1 MIATVGSSPGSSSPP
16 EVECP
21 SCRCVT
27 SLPCGVEGLAV
38 NFATA
43 DVVAGLEDDSSYR
56 SAFSWP
62 HTREKPPGEWL
73 PSSQGH
79 VTERRNN
86 GPGSPGAM
94 RDGAGGKKR
103 QHRRSLSWQGAS
115 LAGMVQG
122 EPLACE
128 GDGWTATFRG
138 PVFSRRMQQGGNHWG
153 EGAEWG
159 ATPTTPV
166 SRAVQQSV
174 PPGSYHTQPAAE
186 KLPPSSLPRERAYSE
201 FVMPSQCWV
210 PGSSEALM
218 PVGRPRSQTER
229 SAAWVEAARRQSV
242 QHVAMME
249 LAEESLHIAEAM
261 QEIEVAE
268 SRKSFIEMKARLDQG
283 QGGGGGGG
291 GLGQEWHVAAPV
303 VQRSSQ
309 KEGPG
314 QKQVEL
320 YLGGVDME
328 HPMFG
333 EEEEEEDQ
341 TIQTL
346 GARLSPEQK
355 RERDSSSPMHHWG
368 EASEPPHTGEGSRG
382 GDIIQPGERH
392 PPRGRLNRARNPCGR
407 NGAAGECCVGNTGW
421 TNMLHWMGLLSLDIG
436 S

>member
-283 QGGGGGGG
+283 QGGAEGEGGLAKSGMWLPLSSNDPRKRKVPGRSRLSFTLGVLIWNIRCLGRRRRRKTRLSRLWGRGCRRSRRGRGTPAAPCITGERPLSPPTPGRVVGEGTSSNRGRGTPRGGG
-291 GLGQEWHVAAPV
+291 
-303 VQRSSQ
+303 
-309 KEGPG
+309 
-314 QKQVEL
+314 
-320 YLGGVDME
+320 
-328 HPMFG
+328 
-333 EEEEEEDQ
+333 
-341 TIQTL
+341 
-346 GARLSPEQK
+346 
-355 RERDSSSPMHHWG
+355 
-368 EASEPPHTGEGSRG
+368 
-382 GDIIQPGERH
+382 
-392 PPRGRLNRARNPCGR
+392 
-407 NGAAGECCVGNTGW
+407 
-421 TNMLHWMGLLSLDIG
+421 
-436 S
+436 